1 MQRSGSGRRAL
12 RAIEAELAGHAT
24 FGDARRILDRLRAVT
39 LMRLEAASPNRPP
52 VQALCK
58 ELRDGRRRS
67 AAADVLA
74 DPVVLTGVH
83 DLLEATRRGDA
94 SRAAEIEELC
104 AAALRRVRDG
114 ASGLPTAAGCR
125 LHVHPAGTSPAI
137 ALWNPD
143 APASLFKR
151 RFESALGDASFG
163 ELGAGSLRRP
173 DPALADA
180 VGRGRDLLA
189 LVLPDLASS
198 ALAHLRLIGCIGGE
212 KTMSWSFVSIA
223 STTFVASEL
232 IRTPWEMAA
241 ILLHEALHSKL
252 GDLVDSRPIFR
263 WDGGAPTI
271 QVSWRRNRSGG
282 AADWPLNRAF
292 AAFHVYV
299 HLALFF
305 ARVER
310 LETPSAG
317 AFGPMPAS
325 FRRGFR
331 TALERAGHLRRALD
345 AAGPPLGSAGRSMFA
360 WLSQTLQRLPA
371 AA

>member
-58 ELRDGRRRS
+58 ELRNGRRRS
-67 AAADVLA
+67 DAADVLA
-74 DPVVLTGVH
+74 DPVVLTGVD

-137 ALWNPD
+137 ALWDPD
-143 APASLFKR
+143 APASIFKR
-151 RFESALGDASFG
+151 RFESAFDALFGGLGV
-163 ELGAGSLRRP
+163 GSLRRP
-173 DPALADA
+173 EPALADA

-189 LVLPDLASS
+189 LVLPDLAAS

-212 KTMSWSFVSIA
+212 KVNSISEISIA
-223 STTFVASEL
+223 STTFVSSDL
-232 IRTPWEMAA
+232 VRTPWETAEM
-241 ILLHEALHSKL
+241 LLHEALHSKL
-252 GDLVDSRPIFR
+252 GDLADSRQIFR
-263 WDGGAPTI
+263 WDGAAPRI
-271 QVSWRRNRSGG
+271 QVVWRRNRSGG
-282 AADWPLNRAF
+282 AADWPLHRAF

-299 HLALFF
+299 QMALFF

-310 LETPSAG
+310 LETSATG

>member
-74 DPVVLTGVH
+74 DPVVLTGVD

-125 LHVHPAGTSPAI
+125 LHVHPRGASPAI
-137 ALWNPD
+137 ALWDPD
-143 APASLFKR
+143 APASIFKR
-151 RFESALGDASFG
+151 RFESACALVGGLDAS
-163 ELGAGSLRRP
+163 SLRRP

-189 LVLPDLASS
+189 LVLPDLAAS

-212 KTMSWSFVSIA
+212 KVNSISEISIA
-223 STTFVASEL
+223 STTFVSSDL
-232 IRTPWEMAA
+232 VRTPWEMAEM
-241 ILLHEALHSKL
+241 LLHEALHSKL
-252 GDLVDSRPIFR
+252 GDLAGSQPIFR

-271 QVSWRRNRSGG
+271 SVVWRRNRAGG
-282 AADWPLNRAF
+282 AADWPLHRAF

-299 HLALFF
+299 QLALFF

-310 LETPSAG
+310 LETPAAG

>member
-1 MQRSGSGRRAL
+1 MTPDVQDAL
-12 RAIEAELAGHAT
+12 RAIETELAGHAT

-39 LMRLEAASPNRPP
+39 LLRLEAASPNRPP
-52 VQALCK
+52 VQTLCK

-74 DPVVLTGVH
+74 DPVVLTGVD
-83 DLLEATRRGDA
+83 DLPEAIRRGDD

-114 ASGLPTAAGCR
+114 ASGLPTAAGCL
-125 LHVHPAGTSPAI
+125 LHVHPRGASPAI
-137 ALWNPD
+137 ALWDPD
-143 APASLFKR
+143 APESIFKR
-151 RFESALGDASFG
+151 CFESAFDASFS
-163 ELGAGSLRRP
+163 ESDAGSLRRP

-180 VGRGRDLLA
+180 VGRGRDLLT
-189 LVLPDLASS
+189 LVLPELAAS

-212 KTMSWSFVSIA
+212 KINSFSDISIA
-223 STTFVASEL
+223 STTFVSPDL
-232 IRTPWEMAA
+232 IRTPWEMAE

-252 GDLVDSRPIFR
+252 GDLAGSRPIFR
-263 WDGGAPTI
+263 RDGGAPTI
-271 QVSWRRNRSGG
+271 QAVWRRNQPGV
-282 AADWPLNRAF
+282 AADWSLERAF
-292 AAFHVYV
+292 SAFHVYV
-299 HLALFF
+299 HLAVFF

-310 LETPSAG
+310 LETPPAG
-317 AFGPMPAS
+317 AFGAMPAA
-325 FRRGFR
+325 FRRGRR

-360 WLSQTLQRLPA
+360 WLSQALQRLSA